1 MFILSF
7 SIFFVCLAVILLV
20 PCVIPLWDSATAHS
34 PSGKELN
41 PSSQG
46 DARFSGRCTLA
57 YNFHFILRHPSLG
70 LNNSSLTLRQRAQ
83 PFLSGRCPFF
93 RALHLGIK
101 FSLHPAS
108 SLFGTQQQLTHPPV
122 KSSTLPLR
130 KMPVFQGLAPWH
142 KIFTSSCVI
151 PLWDSATA
159 HPPSG
164 KELNPS
170 SFNQSCFLGLIVYD
184 VLILS

>member
-1 MFILSF
+1 MLLHETCLYF
-7 SIFFVCLAVILLV
+7 SIFFVCLAVILLI
-20 PCVIPLWDSATAHS
+20 PCVIPLWDSATANSH
-34 PSGKELN
+34 SGKELN

-46 DARFSGRCTLA
+46 DARFSGRWTLA

-93 RALHLGIK
+93 RVLHLGIK

-122 KSSTLPLR
+122 KSSTLPLSTNH
-130 KMPVFQGLAPWH
+130 V
-142 KIFTSSCVI
+142 S
-151 PLWDSATA
+151 
-159 HPPSG
+159 
-164 KELNPS
+164 
-170 SFNQSCFLGLIVYD
+170 
-184 VLILS
+184 